1 MMPLRTPEHERRKA
15 LVTLLSSLFN
25 DEELRRFISLEL
37 TDGQQLASQIGWNA
51 PLFEVCFQVAG
62 LLDRQRALGDLWSAL
77 WEQFPRRRGE
87 IAAVERMFVWRYVP
101 NNQKIRVL
109 LVVADVDPRR
119 PLDLE
124 AMVQQIQT
132 AVDATKNGAEFE
144 FHIRRTPT
152 WDDCLDALLDI
163 RPHVVQFNG
172 HCSRRGHFSFS
183 DGNGGV
189 DDSVTPEM
197 LGGLLVEQLSDV
209 VLTLLNACYSQ
220 KIVQYIGKHM
230 DYVIGMQEALYEASA
245 LDFTRVFYK
254 SLARV
259 STIPEAFALGANE
272 IKRYE
277 QGSVPQINPTRAG

>member
-1 MMPLRTPEHERRKA
+1 M
-15 LVTLLSSLFN
+15 SFFS
-25 DEELRRFISLEL
+25 DDELRRFISLEL
-37 TDGQQLASQIGWNA
+37 TDGQHLATQIGWNA
-51 PLFEVCFQVAG
+51 PLSQIAFQVAG
-62 LLDRQRALGDLWSAL
+62 VLDRRRALSDVWSAL
-77 WEQFPRRRGE
+77 WENFPRRRGE

-101 NNQKIRVL
+101 SHQKIRVL
-109 LVVADVDPRR
+109 LVVADVDTRQ

-124 AMVQQIQT
+124 SMIQNIQA
-132 AVDATKNGAEFE
+132 AVSATRHGDEFE
-144 FHIRRTPT
+144 FHIHRTAT
-152 WDDCLDALLDI
+152 WDDCLEALLDI

-172 HCSRRGHFSFS
+172 HCSPNGHFRFS

-197 LGGLLVEQLSDV
+197 LGGLLVEQMGDV

-220 KIVQYIGKHM
+220 SIARHIGKHM

-245 LDFTRVFYK
+245 LDFTRIFYK

-272 IKRYE
+272 IKRHD
-277 QGSVPQINPTRAG
+277 QGSVPQISPTRVA